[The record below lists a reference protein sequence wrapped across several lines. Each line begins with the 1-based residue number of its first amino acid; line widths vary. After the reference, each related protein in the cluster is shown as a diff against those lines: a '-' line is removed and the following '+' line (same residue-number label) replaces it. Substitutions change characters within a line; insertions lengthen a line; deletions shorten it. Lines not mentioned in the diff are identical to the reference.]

1 VKEIIMAATGAT
13 PRKFAEKIA
22 MHNQKGAE
30 EEAEFRKIM
39 AECAS
44 VKTPG
49 PDPRAPGGH
58 SMPTPMQQV
67 RTPIMTNP
75 TSQMMLPPSGEIHLS
90 PNFPNH
96 LNAVPRHGSLPNV
109 GHSVL
114 MSTNQIQ
121 ESDIPSIVGPMSNEP
136 GNVFMDPS
144 AQGGHPMNQM
154 TSGGPGSNPMTI
166 LNPSSTNHQNH
177 LNHHGS
183 LRDQIV
189 VGSSGGS
196 ATQIHTIRSS
206 QSNSGTGPIRTKH
219 RKDTSPYGSERLSIS
234 NAPGGSSS
242 HLSPPD
248 TSGAWRR
255 VRSDPFLATHA
266 RSNSGSSTGV
276 SPAGS
281 VTDAPTAVQD
291 SNGGISPLHGAS
303 PTMQRRGTVP
313 YNSGSQIHHA
323 ASNVQNVK
331 NNYQL
336 GIPIPETSSGGELKP
351 GSLPNLTNLEIGQ
364 APGGGGGNTVNHS
377 CNSSNTSTAG
387 GPGTIAKDGQESPY
401 SSSMSATSGGSSS
414 FVRLSDNEISK
425 ILSIPMSL
433 VSENCSQREQSAQV
447 QSEQAKN
454 PNVNVSS
461 AGSLCDNTQRNL
473 LHLNKGIAV
482 EQHPQSTPSI
492 IYGNSQLGA
501 IRIKTEDGQNHHPGD
516 LSSLSNYRNPRAI
529 HPPASPVMP
538 GSPIGRS
545 STPIDCAGSPHSP
558 SGNGGGVGGPPQ
570 SYPDAMAMAGP
581 NYQHFMELTNDV
593 QKLSVLETPPS
604 TDPGMYIPTASGYNQ
619 QQPINEFVDFFN
631 NQQQIDMKNNMNQF
645 SNTNPQTPSSIPDI
659 ILTDFT
665 DTEKKTILF
674 QNF

>member
-1 VKEIIMAATGAT
+1 
-13 PRKFAEKIA
+13 
-22 MHNQKGAE
+22 
-30 EEAEFRKIM
+30 
-39 AECAS
+39 
-44 VKTPG
+44 
-49 PDPRAPGGH
+49 
-58 SMPTPMQQV
+58 
-67 RTPIMTNP
+67 
-75 TSQMMLPPSGEIHLS
+75 
-90 PNFPNH
+90 

-109 GHSVL
+109 GHSVM

-144 AQGGHPMNQM
+144 AQGAHPMNQM
-154 TSGGPGSNPMTI
+154 TPGGPGSNPMAI

-177 LNHHGS
+177 HNHHGS

-248 TSGAWRR
+248 TSGNWRR

-303 PTMQRRGTVP
+303 PTMQRRVP

-336 GIPIPETSSGGELKP
+336 GIPIPETVKP

-364 APGGGGGNTVNHS
+364 APGGGEGNTVNHS

-433 VSENCSQREQSAQV
+433 VSENCSQRDQSAQV

-593 QKLSVLETPPS
+593 QKLSVLETQPS
-604 TDPGMYIPTASGYNQ
+604 TDPGRYIPTASGYNQ

-659 ILTDFT
+659 ILTADDGSDQALQRMLGLSNDF
-665 DTEKKTILF
+665 DCFSAEDFREGLGKLDDNMIRLLSDNGAMDQLADPATEEHLKKV
-674 QNF
+674 

>member
-1 VKEIIMAATGAT
+1 MAATGAT

-67 RTPIMTNP
+67 R
-75 TSQMMLPPSGEIHLS
+75 
-90 PNFPNH
+90 
-96 LNAVPRHGSLPNV
+96 
-109 GHSVL
+109 

-144 AQGGHPMNQM
+144 AQGAHPMNQM

-177 LNHHGS
+177 HNHHGS
-183 LRDQIV
+183 VRDQIV

-433 VSENCSQREQSAQV
+433 VSENCSQRDQSAQV

-558 SGNGGGVGGPPQ
+558 SGNGGGVGGQPQ